1 MSQLL
6 DDDDLR
12 PHRGERELTLST
24 GAILGIFLGLVL
36 LCGLFFAFGY
46 NVGHRANIPPAGSA
60 GDAAYDSG
68 PSSSAAFNGTKP
80 SAGSP
85 AGGSTVAP
93 APAANA
99 ATGSDVVGPPTQR
112 QTPVT
117 AEAVEPRAQTPAPTP
132 VEPPTA
138 RVEAPVPVTTGSF
151 SAGNFV
157 VQVSAVSHPE
167 DATVLVTDLR
177 KRGYN
182 VAARSESGDNLV
194 HIQVGPFNNR
204 HDADAMRQ
212 RLISDGFNA
221 IIKQL

>member
-46 NVGHRANIPPAGSA
+46 NVGHRANIPPSESA

-68 PSSSAAFNGTKP
+68 PSSSAAFNGSKP
-80 SAGSP
+80 SAGSLANNP
-85 AGGSTVAP
+85 TVNPAP
-93 APAANA
+93 APAA
-99 ATGSDVVGPPTQR
+99 ATGDIVGAPAQR
-112 QTPVT
+112 PAPVT
-117 AEAVEPRAQTPAPTP
+117 AEAIEPKASTPAPTP
-132 VEPPTA
+132 VEPPPA
-138 RVEAPVPVTTGSF
+138 RVEAPVPQTTGSF
-151 SAGNFV
+151 SSGNFV

-182 VAARSESGDNLV
+182 VAARSESGDTLV

>member
-1 MSQLL
+1 MSQIL

-12 PHRGERELTLST
+12 PHRGEREVTLST
-24 GAILGIFLGLVL
+24 GAILGIFLGLAL

-46 NVGHRANIPPAGSA
+46 NVGHRSNIPPYGGSA
-60 GDAAYDSG
+60 DNTYEST
-68 PSSSAAFNGTKP
+68 PSSSAAFSGTKP

-85 AGGSTVAP
+85 ANSTPQVTAT
-93 APAANA
+93 A
-99 ATGSDVVGPPTQR
+99 ATGDVVGPPSQR
-112 QTPVT
+112 EPAATPK
-117 AEAVEPRAQTPAPTP
+117 AESVEPRITTPAPTP
-132 VEPPTA
+132 VEAPAA
-138 RVEAPVPVTTGSF
+138 RVEAPMPVSTGSF
-151 SAGNFV
+151 SSGNFV

-204 HDADAMRQ
+204 HDADSMRQ
-212 RLISDGFNA
+212 RLIADGFNA